1 MFPPIRARASK
12 LRSILSELSLM
23 LILDRGLERI
33 ATKASATPMD
43 DGDEAVAEAS
53 AETLMAETVVTLVH
67 RHGAADL
74 EGVSFS

>member
-1 MFPPIRARASK
+1 
-12 LRSILSELSLM
+12 
-23 LILDRGLERI
+23 
-33 ATKASATPMD
+33 MD